1 LDLTT
6 LRVLKNFLFAMI
18 FMGLTMYLG
27 YVLYERSQLEDDDV
41 AERRDDGVI
50 GQINDDFVEQKGTA
64 FSLPDDMTIVRKDGS
79 SLEIRLVSRTKT
91 EIYFER
97 ISDGETFQFSID
109 QLDETTRELVERYPA
124 LKGSIPSRASA
135 VEDNYV
141 QQLRVAIAR
150 IDADLRDMEIKY
162 AASSSKTERR
172 TLKNKAEEM
181 NAERLQLEAKIA
193 ERQ

>member
-1 LDLTT
+1 
-6 LRVLKNFLFAMI
+6 
-18 FMGLTMYLG
+18 MGLTMYLG
-27 YVLYERSQLEDDDV
+27 YVLYERSQLEYDDV
-41 AERRDDGVI
+41 AKQEGR
-50 GQINDDFVEQKGTA
+50 A
-64 FSLPDDMTIVRKDGS
+64 FGLPDDVTIVRKDGS
-79 SLEIRLVSRTKT
+79 SLEIRLKSRTTT

-97 ISDGETFQFSID
+97 ISDGETFHFSID
-109 QLDETTRELVERYPA
+109 QLDETTRELVERYPV
-124 LKGSIPSRASA
+124 LKSSIPSRTSA

-181 NAERLQLEAKIA
+181 NADRLQLEAKIA

>member
-1 LDLTT
+1 
-6 LRVLKNFLFAMI
+6 
-18 FMGLTMYLG
+18 
-27 YVLYERSQLEDDDV
+27 VLYERSQLEDDYLPEQRNDDV
-41 AERRDDGVI
+41 AK
-50 GQINDDFVEQKGTA
+50 QKGRV
-64 FSLPDDMTIVRKDGS
+64 FRLPDDMTIVRKDGR
-79 SLEIRLVSRTKT
+79 SLEIRLKSRTTT

-97 ISDGETFQFSID
+97 VSDSETFQFSID
-109 QLDETTRELVERYPA
+109 QLDETTRELVERYPV
-124 LKGSIPSRASA
+124 LKSSIPSRTSA

-150 IDADLRDMEIKY
+150 IDADLREMKVKY

-181 NAERLQLEAKIA
+181 NADRLDLEAKIA

>member
-1 LDLTT
+1 
-6 LRVLKNFLFAMI
+6 MI

-27 YVLYERSQLEDDDV
+27 YALYERSQLEDDDV
-41 AERRDDGVI
+41 SEQRDDDVS
-50 GQINDDFVEQKGTA
+50 EQKSRA

-79 SLEIRLVSRTKT
+79 SLEIRLKSRTVT
-91 EIYFER
+91 EIHFER

-109 QLDETTRELVERYPA
+109 QLDETTRELVEQYPA
-124 LKGSIPSRASA
+124 TMGSISIRASA

-150 IDADLRDMEIKY
+150 IDADLRDMEIEY
-162 AASSSKTERR
+162 TASSRKTERR
-172 TLKNKAEEM
+172 TLRNKAKEM
-181 NAERLQLEAKIA
+181 NADRLELEAKIA

>member
-1 LDLTT
+1 MSVHIVGFNYI
-6 LRVLKNFLFAMI
+6 LRVLKNFLFAMF

-27 YVLYERSQLEDDDV
+27 YTLYERSQLD
-41 AERRDDGVI
+41 
-50 GQINDDFVEQKGTA
+50 DDFVVEQRDDDFAEQKGTA
-64 FSLPDDMTIVRKDGS
+64 FSLPNDMTIVRKDGS
-79 SLEIRLVSRTKT
+79 SLEIRLKSRTKK

-109 QLDETTRELVERYPA
+109 QLDETTRELVEQYPVTM
-124 LKGSIPSRASA
+124 GSIPSRVST

-150 IDADLRDMEIKY
+150 IEADIRNMEIKY

-181 NAERLQLEAKIA
+181 NADRLQLEAKIA

>member
-1 LDLTT
+1 
-6 LRVLKNFLFAMI
+6 MI

-27 YVLYERSQLEDDDV
+27 YTLYERSQLEDDV
-41 AERRDDGVI
+41 VVEQRDD
-50 GQINDDFVEQKGTA
+50 DFAEQKGRA
-64 FSLPDDMTIVRKDGS
+64 FSLPDAMTIVRKDGS
-79 SLEIRLVSRTKT
+79 SLEIRLKSRTKT

-109 QLDETTRELVERYPA
+109 QLDETTRELVERYPV
-124 LKGSIPSRASA
+124 LKDSIPSRASA
-135 VEDNYV
+135 LEDNYV

-150 IDADLRDMEIKY
+150 IDADLRDIEIKY

-172 TLKNKAEEM
+172 TLKNKADEM

>member
-27 YVLYERSQLEDDDV
+27 YVLNERSQLEDDDV

-109 QLDETTRELVERYPA
+109 QLDETTRELVERYPV

>member
-1 LDLTT
+1 
-6 LRVLKNFLFAMI
+6 
-18 FMGLTMYLG
+18 MGLTMYLG
-27 YVLYERSQLEDDDV
+27 YVLYERSQLEDDDIPEQRNEDV
-41 AERRDDGVI
+41 A
-50 GQINDDFVEQKGTA
+50 EQKGRA

-79 SLEIRLVSRTKT
+79 SLEIRLKYRTTT

-109 QLDETTRELVERYPA
+109 QLDETTRELVERYPV
-124 LKGSIPSRASA
+124 LKSSIPSRTSA

-150 IDADLRDMEIKY
+150 IDADLREMEVKY

-181 NAERLQLEAKIA
+181 NADRLDLEAKIA

>member
-1 LDLTT
+1 
-6 LRVLKNFLFAMI
+6 MI

-27 YVLYERSQLEDDDV
+27 YTFYERSQLEDDV
-41 AERRDDGVI
+41 VVEQRDD
-50 GQINDDFVEQKGTA
+50 DFAEQKGRA
-64 FSLPDDMTIVRKDGS
+64 FSLPDAMTIVRKDGS
-79 SLEIRLVSRTKT
+79 SLEIRLKSRTKT

-109 QLDETTRELVERYPA
+109 QLDETTRELVERYPV
-124 LKGSIPSRASA
+124 LEGSTPSRASA
-135 VEDNYV
+135 AEDNYV

-172 TLKNKAEEM
+172 TLRNKAEEM
-181 NAERLQLEAKIA
+181 NTDRLQLEAKIA

>member
-1 LDLTT
+1 
-6 LRVLKNFLFAMI
+6 
-18 FMGLTMYLG
+18 MGLTMYLG
-27 YVLYERSQLEDDDV
+27 YTLYERSQLEDDDV
-41 AERRDDGVI
+41 AERRD
-50 GQINDDFVEQKGTA
+50 DDFVEQKGTA

-109 QLDETTRELVERYPA
+109 QLDETTRELVERYPV

>member
-1 LDLTT
+1 
-6 LRVLKNFLFAMI
+6 VLKNFLFAMI

-50 GQINDDFVEQKGTA
+50 GQINDDFVEQKGTD

-79 SLEIRLVSRTKT
+79 SLEIRLKSRTKT

-109 QLDETTRELVERYPA
+109 QLDETTRELVERYPV
-124 LKGSIPSRASA
+124 LKGSTPSRASA

-150 IDADLRDMEIKY
+150 IDADLRDIEIKY
-162 AASSSKTERR
+162 GASSSKTERR

>member
-1 LDLTT
+1 M
-6 LRVLKNFLFAMI
+6 F

-27 YVLYERSQLEDDDV
+27 YTLYERSQLD
-41 AERRDDGVI
+41 
-50 GQINDDFVEQKGTA
+50 DDFVVEQRDDDFAEQKGTA
-64 FSLPDDMTIVRKDGS
+64 FSLPNDMTIVRKDGS
-79 SLEIRLVSRTKT
+79 SLEIRLKSRTKK

-109 QLDETTRELVERYPA
+109 QLDETTRELVERYPV
-124 LKGSIPSRASA
+124 LKGSTPSRASA

-162 AASSSKTERR
+162 AASSSKTERH

>member
-1 LDLTT
+1 
-6 LRVLKNFLFAMI
+6 MI

-27 YVLYERSQLEDDDV
+27 YALYERSQLVDDDV
-41 AERRDDGVI
+41 AEQRDD
-50 GQINDDFVEQKGTA
+50 DFAEKKDRA
-64 FSLPDDMTIVRKDGS
+64 FVLPDDMTIVRKDGS
-79 SLEIRLVSRTKT
+79 SLEIRLKSRTVT
-91 EIYFER
+91 EIHFER

-109 QLDETTRELVERYPA
+109 QLDETTRELVEQYPA
-124 LKGSIPSRASA
+124 TMGSISIRASA

-172 TLKNKAEEM
+172 TLRNKAEEM
-181 NAERLQLEAKIA
+181 NADRLELEAKIA
-193 ERQ
+193 DRQ

>member
-97 ISDGETFQFSID
+97 ISDGETFQFSMD
-109 QLDETTRELVERYPA
+109 QLDETTRELVERYPV

-162 AASSSKTERR
+162 TASSSKTERR

-181 NAERLQLEAKIA
+181 NAERLQLGAKIA

>member
-1 LDLTT
+1 
-6 LRVLKNFLFAMI
+6 VLKNFLFAMI

-27 YVLYERSQLEDDDV
+27 YTLYERSQLEDDV
-41 AERRDDGVI
+41 VVEQRDD
-50 GQINDDFVEQKGTA
+50 DFAEQKGRA
-64 FSLPDDMTIVRKDGS
+64 FSLPDAMTIVRKDGS
-79 SLEIRLVSRTKT
+79 SLEIRLKSRTKT

-109 QLDETTRELVERYPA
+109 QLDETTRELVERYPV
-124 LKGSIPSRASA
+124 LEGSTPSRSSA
-135 VEDNYV
+135 AEDNYV

-172 TLKNKAEEM
+172 TLRNKAEEM
-181 NAERLQLEAKIA
+181 NTDRLQLEAKIA

>member
-1 LDLTT
+1 
-6 LRVLKNFLFAMI
+6 VLKNFLFAII
-18 FMGLTMYLG
+18 FMGLTMYLS
-27 YVLYERSQLEDDDV
+27 YVLYERSQLEYEDV
-41 AERRDDGVI
+41 TEQRHEDLA
-50 GQINDDFVEQKGTA
+50 EQKSTA
-64 FSLPDDMTIVRKDGS
+64 FSLPNDMTIVRKDGI
-79 SLEIRLVSRTKT
+79 SLEIRLKSRTKT

-97 ISDGETFQFSID
+97 ISDGETFQFNID
-109 QLDETTRELVERYPA
+109 QLDETTRELVEQYPVTM
-124 LKGSIPSRASA
+124 GSIPSRVSA

-172 TLKNKAEEM
+172 TLNNKAEEM
-181 NAERLQLEAKIA
+181 NTDRMELEAKIA

>member
-1 LDLTT
+1 M
-6 LRVLKNFLFAMI
+6 LKNFLFAMI

-27 YVLYERSQLEDDDV
+27 YALYERSQLEDDDV
-41 AERRDDGVI
+41 AE
-50 GQINDDFVEQKGTA
+50 QKGRA
-64 FSLPDDMTIVRKDGS
+64 LSLPDVMTIVRKDGS
-79 SLEIRLVSRTKT
+79 SLEIRLKSRTVT
-91 EIYFER
+91 EIHFER

-109 QLDETTRELVERYPA
+109 QLDDTTRELVERYPV
-124 LKGSIPSRASA
+124 LKGSISFRASA
-135 VEDNYV
+135 VEDNYA

-162 AASSSKTERR
+162 AASLSKTERR

-181 NAERLQLEAKIA
+181 NADRLQLEAKIA

>member
-1 LDLTT
+1 
-6 LRVLKNFLFAMI
+6 MI

-27 YVLYERSQLEDDDV
+27 YAIYERSLLEDDVV
-41 AERRDDGVI
+41 AEQRDDY
-50 GQINDDFVEQKGTA
+50 FVEQKGRA
-64 FSLPDDMTIVRKDGS
+64 FSLPDAMTIVRKDGS
-79 SLEIRLVSRTKT
+79 SLEIRLKSRTVTK
-91 EIYFER
+91 IHFER
-97 ISDGETFQFSID
+97 ISDGETFKFSID
-109 QLDETTRELVERYPA
+109 QLDETTRELVEQYPITM
-124 LKGSIPSRASA
+124 GSIPSRVSA

-150 IDADLRDMEIKY
+150 IDADIRNMEIKY

-181 NAERLQLEAKIA
+181 NADRLQLEAKIA